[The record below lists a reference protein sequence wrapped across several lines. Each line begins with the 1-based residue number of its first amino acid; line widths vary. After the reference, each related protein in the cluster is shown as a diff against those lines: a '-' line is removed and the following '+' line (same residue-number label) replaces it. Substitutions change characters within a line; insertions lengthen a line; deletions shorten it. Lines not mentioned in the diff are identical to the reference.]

1 MLLGDMVYYD
11 KCGGIYQG
19 VFPFNE
25 PYDQGLGL
33 IVSSIMTYK
42 YHGDDISWTW
52 ILDENGNRIEIS
64 LDYLRLVVI

>member
-11 KCGGIYQG
+11 KCGGIHQG
-19 VFPFNE
+19 VFPFSE

-33 IVSSIMTYK
+33 IVSSIMTYE
-42 YHGDDISWTW
+42 YHGDDIFWAW